1 MTLKR
6 KVFLQ
11 ALMLLLVCDVLSSGI
26 SFVVSKQLISD
37 QIIASKRNELTA
49 IDDRIRDTYIVV
61 REKQD
66 LLADDYDLQ
75 ARTAAVERQSSSYE
89 KTAQIERV
97 LNQLSVELYNMK
109 ELESLNVISGRWVM
123 SVGMTD
129 SVGFTAEG
137 AELKPNL
144 DSAALKREALPM
156 LSRIH
161 VGKALSAEHAV
172 VSRIT
177 ANSYLVGIIDF
188 GELITDKRMN
198 LQIRNKEGRSLYEQN
213 APDSA
218 REEQARRSSYLEIRY
233 SSPQSD
239 MEYSLFLNER
249 DIEEKFRKPLLII
262 IFISLCIFVA
272 FGALLY
278 MNTDRLLKPIS
289 SFSTLLTHIEHASQT
304 DEIDRFVEEYRR
316 KGRMRKRLYVYF
328 SLGIV
333 PLFIVIVANFV
344 FFRDVV
350 ILEARTKDD
359 GTVREIRSNI
369 EYKME
374 SYGILMKRLSLDSSI
389 QNELLRLAKSE
400 AAHEDSI
407 GMSDLVLNKGILAQ
421 NIRYI
426 RFYDERHRLLYTS
439 DNAANAGESQ
449 AQWQRALSDRLTP
462 YYWTVE
468 NEEDAELRH
477 LVLYG
482 KIKYLPRSGREIRA
496 FRQIGYVEMAMKPF
510 FDEKIGFSTE
520 QSNRAMYVFD
530 GDGNM
535 LYTSK
540 PHDHDSERKVRQWLE
555 GGSLR
560 RDGAEFFEEQAVDGM
575 TIASGQIQGADWH
588 IVYAMPSNDGL
599 AGNDRILVNNLIV
612 VAVMLLLAIALS
624 EWLAKQILRPIE
636 KLIRLM
642 EGMDRQRLN
651 HRALYLGNNEFAH
664 MALSFKN
671 MLARLH
677 SMSEDIKA
685 KELERFE
692 LEKRKKEAQLT
703 ALQSQMNPHFL
714 YNIFTSIHLLVKT
727 NQNAKASEMIMATGR
742 LLRFG
747 LYRGNQIISVA
758 EELEHVGAYVRIQEI
773 RYHARVRVDL
783 QGEEGIESYRM
794 PKFLLQPVV
803 ENAFEHASSQD
814 KPLSL
819 AVRLAR
825 IGDSRLIIRV
835 EDDGVGIPEDRLASI
850 RERLD
855 HHTPSD
861 HIGLLNVHERIRLFY
876 GADYGLDIRSV
887 GGEGTVVTL
896 TLPLIKED
904 S

>member
-49 IDDRIRDTYIVV
+49 IDDRIRDTYTVV

-144 DSAALKREALPM
+144 DSADLKREALPM

-161 VGKALSAEHAV
+161 SGKALSVEHAV
-172 VSRIT
+172 VSRIS
-177 ANSYLVGIIDF
+177 AHSYMVGIIDF

-213 APDSA
+213 APDSVQA
-218 REEQARRSSYLEIRY
+218 EQARRSSHLEIRY

-249 DIEEKFRKPLLII
+249 DIEEKFRKPLWII
-262 IFISLCIFVA
+262 VLLSSCIFVA

-278 MNTDRLLKPIS
+278 MNTDRLLRPIT
-289 SFSTLLTHIEHASQT
+289 SFSTLLSHIEHASQT
-304 DEIDRFVEEYRR
+304 DEIDRFIEEYR
-316 KGRMRKRLYVYF
+316 KKARMRRRLYVYF
-328 SLGIV
+328 SLGII

-350 ILEARTKDD
+350 IMEARTKDD
-359 GTVREIRSNI
+359 GTIREIRSNI
-369 EYKME
+369 EYKMG
-374 SYGILMKRLSLDSSI
+374 SYGILMKKLSLDASI

-426 RFYDERHRLLYTS
+426 RFYDERHRPLYAS
-439 DNAANAGESQ
+439 DNAADSGDGRAE
-449 AQWQRALSDRLTP
+449 WQEALSDPLTP
-462 YYWTVE
+462 YYWTAR
-468 NEEDAELRH
+468 NEEDAELKN

-496 FRQIGYVEMAMKPF
+496 FQQIGYVEMAMKPF

-530 GDGNM
+530 GGGDM
-535 LYTSK
+535 LYSSK
-540 PHDHDSERKVRQWLE
+540 PHDHDSERKVKQWLE

-560 RDGAEFFEEQAVDGM
+560 RDGAEFAEHAVDGM
-575 TIASGQIQGADWH
+575 TIASGKIQGANWH
-588 IVYAMPSNDGL
+588 IVYAMPSSDGL
-599 AGNDRILVNNLIV
+599 AGNDRILINNLIV
-612 VAVMLLLAIALS
+612 IAVMLLLAIALS
-624 EWLAKQILRPIE
+624 EWLAKQILRPIG

-642 EGMDRQRLN
+642 EGMDRQRLS
-651 HRALYLGNNEFAH
+651 HWSLYLGDNEFAH

-783 QGEEGIESYRM
+783 QYEEGIERYRM

-825 IGDSRLIIRV
+825 VGDSHLSIRV

-850 RERLD
+850 RERLA

-887 GGEGTVVTL
+887 WGEGTVVTL